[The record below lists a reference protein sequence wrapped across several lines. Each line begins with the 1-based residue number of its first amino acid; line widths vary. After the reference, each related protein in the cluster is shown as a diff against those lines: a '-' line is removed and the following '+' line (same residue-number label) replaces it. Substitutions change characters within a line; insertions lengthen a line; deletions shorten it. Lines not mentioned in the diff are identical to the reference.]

1 MQDPVPVASVD
12 AHALEA
18 FHHEM
23 ARRQI
28 DMSLYDLKFYE
39 TPDSFLILADY
50 KLRDPRLRGSD
61 PRHPS
66 YEVLLSRADSSITRV
81 SVVR

>member
-1 MQDPVPVASVD
+1 MQDPVPIASVD
-12 AHALEA
+12 SPALDA
-18 FHHEM
+18 FHSEM

-28 DMSLYDLKFYE
+28 DMNLYNLRFYE
-39 TPDSFLILADY
+39 TQVSFLILADY

-66 YEVLLSRADSSITRV
+66 YEVVISRADFSITSV
-81 SVVR
+81 SIAR